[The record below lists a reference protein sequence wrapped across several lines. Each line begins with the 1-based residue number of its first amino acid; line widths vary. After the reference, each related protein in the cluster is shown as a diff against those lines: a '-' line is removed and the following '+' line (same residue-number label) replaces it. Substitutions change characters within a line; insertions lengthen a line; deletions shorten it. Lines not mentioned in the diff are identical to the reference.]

1 MRNTLWIYGAVLG
14 SAVLILKGIEFYYT
28 IDLLPAEIYIGAV
41 ILLLVGLSFWAW
53 QNVRSASTDEDEKK
67 SFKRNQRAVKS
78 LKISQRELEILDEL
92 ALGKSNQEI
101 ADKLS
106 ISINVVNNNLSA
118 LYQKLEVS
126 RRSKAT
132 KKARSLK
139 LVS

>member
-78 LKISQRELEILDEL
+78 LNISQRELEILDEL

-106 ISINVVNNNLSA
+106 ISINVVKNNLSA

>member
-106 ISINVVNNNLSA
+106 ISINVVKNNLSA